1 MRNLLKMKRE
11 EIFLEFV
18 SDEIY
23 RLYNS
28 FWSEYEPKIRKLCE
42 FKLQSDPDEI
52 DDVVAQTFLHLWIE
66 MTQKKVP
73 SNVLGWLYTVAYNMI
88 KQRYTASKKE
98 KEILVPYDD
107 KLSVIQFAVGYDI
120 DNERLRNE
128 TVYVWSDEI
137 TQGLSEEEQMLYRF
151 IYEDKLSMKEVA
163 GRMGITDD
171 AAKQRNYRLVRKLK
185 KTAKYR
191 SDHY

>member
-1 MRNLLKMKRE
+1 M
-11 EIFLEFV
+11 EFV

-23 RLYNS
+23 RLYSS
-28 FWSEYEPKIRKLCE
+28 FWREYEPKVRKLCE

-52 DDVVAQTFLHLWIE
+52 DDVVAQTFLQLWIE
-66 MTQKKVP
+66 ITQKKVP
-73 SNVLGWLYTVAYNMI
+73 ANVQGWLYAVAYNMI

-107 KLSVIQFAVGYDI
+107 RLSVIQFAVGYDI
-120 DNERLRNE
+120 DNDRLEDE

-137 TQGLSEEEQMLYRF
+137 TQGLSEEEQTLYRF
-151 IYEDKLSMKEVA
+151 IYKGKFSMKEVA
-163 GRMGITDD
+163 ERMGITVD

-185 KTAKYR
+185 KIAKYR